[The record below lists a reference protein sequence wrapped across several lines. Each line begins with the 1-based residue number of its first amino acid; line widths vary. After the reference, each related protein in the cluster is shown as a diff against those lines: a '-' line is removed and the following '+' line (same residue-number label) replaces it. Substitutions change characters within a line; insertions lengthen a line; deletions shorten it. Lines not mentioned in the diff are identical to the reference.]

1 MPTDLDGYVIGDVA
15 PQQRGYARFETKP
28 GEGSGAGYER
38 WRSYEYRPETAR
50 KSKEDVYVYV
60 HRLLALLHE
69 DVVDE
74 PIDVALRALDG
85 RDVHHKN
92 GVKFDN
98 RLENLEIVEH
108 GRHAEITQA
117 QIRAWAEDAKSA
129 RDGVELGFEEEEAYA
144 DHAVDADACPGC
156 GATDVTL
163 ATSPAFEG
171 ERCLECAT
179 KEADGATI
187 EI

>member
-1 MPTDLDGYVIGDVA
+1 MPTDPDGYVIGDAA
-15 PQQRGYARFETKP
+15 PQQLGYARFETKP
-28 GEGSGAGYER
+28 GEDSGSGYER

-50 KSKEDVYVYV
+50 KSKEDVYVYA

-92 GVKFDN
+92 GVKWDN
-98 RLENLEIVEH
+98 RLDNLQIVEH

-117 QIRAWAEDAKSA
+117 QIRAWAEDAKRSSGA
-129 RDGVELGFEEEEAYA
+129 ELTFDEEEAYA
-144 DHAVDADACPGC
+144 DHPVDAERCPAC
-156 GATDVTL
+156 GATDCTL

-171 ERCLECAT
+171 ERCIECAT
-179 KEADGATI
+179 REAEGATI
-187 EI
+187 EL